1 MCKYQKLIFATKL
14 IFCKNSKSIGNQR
27 TSRLTSKN
35 THPGLIFPAASSPG
49 LNLFKTFLHLSY
61 IILQNWR
68 PLTFGVMLMRED
80 SMLTHVAATVAMVT
94 LHFIVL
100 RENRT
105 DRKRRRCA
113 KMEQLRLKINVENS
127 NINNKNRQRHYTC
140 NDVATMIG
148 NSFPVRVR
156 QWAVTRPTESFLLKT
171 QTENTTLRIRASR
184 ARAFCAF

>member
-1 MCKYQKLIFATKL
+1 
-14 IFCKNSKSIGNQR
+14 
-27 TSRLTSKN
+27 
-35 THPGLIFPAASSPG
+35 
-49 LNLFKTFLHLSY
+49 
-61 IILQNWR
+61 
-68 PLTFGVMLMRED
+68 
-80 SMLTHVAATVAMVT
+80 MLTHVAATVAMVT